1 LTEMYFSD
9 WGNSKLEERQTDMI
23 ERMFELVK
31 TMPYVK
37 TIHFFRLYAP
47 DEKDVDTFAF
57 NAVGEHFF
65 GMFEK
70 DENGNWRPRKKV
82 YTLQKIYGEKGML

>member
-1 LTEMYFSD
+1 MDFSD

-57 NAVGEHFF
+57 NAV
-65 GMFEK
+65 
-70 DENGNWRPRKKV
+70 
-82 YTLQKIYGEKGML
+82 